1 VQAVNPSEEEPVKVR
16 IKVQPSGLLNDRA
29 WPEVGEE
36 IDVPDVVGADLCS
49 SGVAVPVAEKAS
61 EKSEK
66 AVAKK
71 SAEKRA

>member
-1 VQAVNPSEEEPVKVR
+1 VKVR

-61 EKSEK
+61 EKGREGRYPRAAREARGK
-66 AVAKK
+66 APRKG
-71 SAEKRA
+71 